1 MPNGQHT
8 HAGFPALAHALVA
21 RERERISRDLH
32 DNVATELTALVWRVR
47 EISGAVPACAEKQD
61 LQSVAERLRGVIEEL
76 RNVVRALR
84 GPERDF
90 AELERDLVSRVRELC
105 GEKVLGIE
113 VTGQLTDAELGAF
126 RAGVLPICFEL
137 VHNAIT
143 HSGGTGVRLR
153 LHIGSILELRVQD
166 DGAGLSEAAWLSSQ
180 GGLCNVRAR
189 VERLRGHIELQ
200 PNASGVCFSVA
211 VPRPL
216 QLEG

>member
-1 MPNGQHT
+1 MLNGQHT
-8 HAGFPALAHALVA
+8 RAGLPAFAHALVA
-21 RERERISRDLH
+21 GERARISRELH
-32 DNVATELTALVWRVR
+32 DNVTTELTALVWRVR
-47 EISGAVPACAEKQD
+47 EMSGAAPACAEKED

-76 RNVVRALR
+76 RNVVLALR

-113 VTGQLTDAELGAF
+113 VTGQLSDAELWAF

-153 LHIGSILELRVQD
+153 LHIGSILELRVED
-166 DGAGLSEAAWLSSQ
+166 DGTGLSEAAWRGSQ

-189 VERLRGHIELQ
+189 VERLRGHVELQ
-200 PNASGVCFSVA
+200 PSTAGMCISVA